1 MRCLA
6 SLWGRRQ
13 VADGEQVGELFLLAG
28 LQMALAS
35 SALVASADLSSPH
48 ETRLIGRSPSCW
60 ATSSSVPKASEE
72 SSRRLMDGRSCS
84 VRG

>member
-1 MRCLA
+1 LA

-35 SALVASADLSSPH
+35 SA
-48 ETRLIGRSPSCW
+48 
-60 ATSSSVPKASEE
+60 
-72 SSRRLMDGRSCS
+72 
-84 VRG
+84 